1 MRFIFFLFILIIS
14 SEVFSK
20 TLDENISF
28 NFSDSLLVIDDSVSD
43 NYKTVIV
50 KEINLKG
57 NKVTKDFIIYRE
69 LEFAANDTFSISRFD
84 SLLIS
89 SRENLLNTSLF
100 NFVTFNLEFVREGN
114 FAKTT
119 VTIDFVERWYVWPF
133 PIFELAERNFNTWW
147 KTKDFSRANYGFFL
161 TMDNFRG
168 RMEKLKVLISMG
180 YDEKYEFSYQI
191 PYINKKQTIGFQLS
205 AGLLQNHE
213 TSVFTINDTLQYFKS
228 ENYYPKKKKYI
239 GLQLINRPDIH
250 NSQIFEI
257 KYNQYEF
264 TDSLLKLN
272 PFYTVNGFSK
282 VHYFSFYYQYKSD
295 FRDYKPYP
303 LNGYYFDFV
312 LNKSGFGL
320 FKEKLNVFFV
330 QSTFREYWKLCNRF
344 YFAYML
350 SAKFSSDSFQPYF
363 AQEGLGYGRNFP
375 RSYEF
380 YVIDGQDYGLLKT
393 NIKFE
398 LIPEKV
404 QKFGFIPSKNFNT
417 IHFAV
422 YLNLFA
428 DLAYVKDD
436 IYNKNNTLSNEL
448 LFGTGIG
455 LDLVT
460 YYDIV
465 WRVEYS
471 INKMHESGFFIHFMA
486 PL

>member
-1 MRFIFFLFILIIS
+1 MRIIIFLFFLIFTF
-14 SEVFSK
+14 EAFAEKCV
-20 TLDENISF
+20 TNISF
-28 NFSDSLLVIDDSVSD
+28 NSPDSLFFIDDSVSKKF
-43 NYKTVIV
+43 KTVVI
-50 KEINLKG
+50 KDIILTG
-57 NKVTKDFIIYRE
+57 NKVTKNHIIFRE
-69 LEFAANDTFSISRFD
+69 IMFGVDDSLKTDRFD
-84 SLLIS
+84 SLLFR

-100 NFVTFNLEFVREGN
+100 NFVSVNLDFIIKGEYSE
-114 FAKTT
+114 TT
-119 VTIDFVERWYVWPF
+119 VTIDFIERWYIWPF
-133 PIFELAERNFNTWW
+133 PIFELAERNFNSWW

-168 RMEKLKVLISMG
+168 RMEKLKILVSMG

-191 PYINKKQTIGFQLS
+191 PYINKKQTLGFQIS
-205 AGLLQNHE
+205 TGLTRNHE
-213 TSVFTINDTLQYFKS
+213 TSVITINDTLQYFKS
-228 ENYYPKKKKYI
+228 ENSYPKTKKYL

-264 TDSLLKLN
+264 SDSLLKLN
-272 PFYTVNGFSK
+272 PFYTINGFSK
-282 VHYFSFYYQYKSD
+282 VRYFSFYYQYKSD

-312 LNKSGFGL
+312 LNKSGFNL
-320 FKEKLNVFFV
+320 FKEKLNVFYV

-344 YFAYML
+344 YFAYMF

-375 RSYEF
+375 RSYEY

-393 NIKFE
+393 NFKFE

-404 QKFGFIPSKNFNT
+404 KKFGFIPSKNFNT
-417 IHFAV
+417 LHFAV
-422 YLNLFA
+422 YLNIFA
-428 DLAYVKDD
+428 DLAYITDK
-436 IYNKNNTLSNEL
+436 IYDENNTLSNEL

-465 WRVEYS
+465 WRLEYS
-471 INKMHESGFFIHFMA
+471 INKMHESGFFVHFMA

>member
-28 NFSDSLLVIDDSVSD
+28 NFSDSLLVIDNSVSG

-50 KEINLKG
+50 KEIILKG
-57 NKVTKDFIIYRE
+57 NNITKDFIIYRE

-89 SRENLLNTSLF
+89 SRKNLLNTSLF

-264 TDSLLKLN
+264 TDSLLELN

-282 VHYFSFYYQYKSD
+282 VHYF
-295 FRDYKPYP
+295 
-303 LNGYYFDFV
+303 
-312 LNKSGFGL
+312 
-320 FKEKLNVFFV
+320 FFLLSI
-330 QSTFREYWKLCNRF
+330 QKRF
-344 YFAYML
+344 
-350 SAKFSSDSFQPYF
+350 P
-363 AQEGLGYGRNFP
+363 
-375 RSYEF
+375 
-380 YVIDGQDYGLLKT
+380 
-393 NIKFE
+393 
-398 LIPEKV
+398 
-404 QKFGFIPSKNFNT
+404 
-417 IHFAV
+417 
-422 YLNLFA
+422 
-428 DLAYVKDD
+428 
-436 IYNKNNTLSNEL
+436 
-448 LFGTGIG
+448 
-455 LDLVT
+455 
-460 YYDIV
+460 
-465 WRVEYS
+465 
-471 INKMHESGFFIHFMA
+471 
-486 PL
+486 